1 MMNGVLPL
9 YKERGMTSFDCI
21 RRLRQLLNTK
31 KIGHS
36 GTLDPDV
43 SGVLPICLGNA
54 TKLVPFLMASGK
66 VYAGELTIG
75 FATTTEDL
83 SGDPIEQKPVKT
95 AIRDEAVKDAMAKL
109 TGTITQTVPLYSAV
123 KVNGKRLY
131 EYARAHE
138 TVERPQRQVTITS
151 FEMLANHYDEEKKQQ
166 VVRFKV
172 ECSKG
177 TYIRTLAGDL
187 ARQLGYPGVMSSL
200 TRLKSG
206 GFELD
211 QTLSLDDVEEAVNNQ
226 TIVNYVYPITYVL
239 RDLPQVDLTDDQ
251 WQAVQN
257 GGWLTTNEV
266 ASDNHKRVVLIY
278 HDQAQAI
285 YERHGKHFKP
295 LKMFLTKTEG

>member
-1 MMNGVLPL
+1 MNGVLPL

-43 SGVLPICLGNA
+43 SGVLPICLGTA

-66 VYAGELTIG
+66 VYAGELTVG

-83 SGDPIEQKPVKT
+83 SGEAIESQPVPA
-95 AIRDEAVKDAMAKL
+95 AISDEDVKEAMKQL
-109 TGTITQTVPLYSAV
+109 TGKITQIPPMYSAV

-131 EYARAHE
+131 EYARQNK
-138 TVERPQRQVTITS
+138 TVERPKREVTIKS
-151 FEMLANHYDEEKKQQ
+151 FQLLANHYDPKKKQQ
-166 VVRFKV
+166 VIRFKV

-177 TYIRTLAGDL
+177 TYIRTLAVAL
-187 ARQLGYPGVMSSL
+187 ARKLGYPGVMSSL

-211 QTLSLDDVEEAVNNQ
+211 QTLSLDDVEEAVNNGA
-226 TIVNYVYPITYVL
+226 ILNYVFPITYVL
-239 RDLPQVDLTDDQ
+239 RDYPQLKLNEKQ
-251 WQAVQN
+251 WQAVKN
-257 GGWLTTNEV
+257 GGWLTTAEV
-266 ASDNHKRVVLIY
+266 NLNAAQRIVLVY
-278 HDQAQAI
+278 HNQAQAI
-285 YERHGKHFKP
+285 YERQGKHFKP
-295 LKMFLTKTEG
+295 LKMLLTKTEG

>member
-1 MMNGVLPL
+1 MNGVLPL

-21 RRLRQLLNTK
+21 RRLRQLLHTK

-43 SGVLPICLGNA
+43 SGVLPICLGSA

-83 SGDPIEQKPVKT
+83 SGETVEKQAVSQPISDQAVKT
-95 AIRDEAVKDAMAKL
+95 AMSKL
-109 TGTITQTVPLYSAV
+109 TGTITQIPPMYSAV

-138 TVERPQRQVTITS
+138 TVERPRRQVTIKS
-151 FEMLANHYDEEKKQQ
+151 FVMLSNHYDEQHQQQ

-177 TYIRTLAGDL
+177 TYIRTLAVDL

-211 QTLSLDDVEEAVNNQ
+211 QTLSLDDVEEAVNHGA
-226 TIVNYVYPITYVL
+226 IENYVFPITYVL
-239 RDLPQVDLTDDQ
+239 RDYPQVKLTNEQ

-257 GGWLTTNEV
+257 GGWLTIDEIKSEGSRILLT
-266 ASDNHKRVVLIY
+266 Y
-278 HDQAQAI
+278 QGQAQAI
-285 YERHGKHFKP
+285 YERDGKHYEP
-295 LKMFLTKTEG
+295 LKMLLTKVGD

>member
-1 MMNGVLPL
+1 MNGVLPL

-43 SGVLPICLGNA
+43 SGVLPICIGNA

-83 SGDPIEQKPVKT
+83 AGETVEQKPVAS
-95 AIRDEAVKDAMAKL
+95 AISDQAVQDAMAKL
-109 TGTITQTVPLYSAV
+109 TGTITQTVPMYSAV

-131 EYARAHE
+131 EYARAHKK
-138 TVERPQRQVTITS
+138 VERPRRQVTIKS
-151 FEMLANHYDEEKKQQ
+151 FKMLANHYDANKKQQ

-211 QTLSLDDVEEAVNNQ
+211 QTLSLDDVEEAVNNGA
-226 TIVNYVYPITYVL
+226 IINYVYPITYVL
-239 RDLPQVDLTDDQ
+239 RDFPQVKLTDDQ
-251 WQAVQN
+251 YKAVQN
-257 GGWLTTNEV
+257 GGWLTDDEV
-266 ASDNHKRVVLIY
+266 HSDGQSRVVLVY

>member
-1 MMNGVLPL
+1 MNGVLPL

-21 RRLRQLLNTK
+21 RRLRQLLHTK

-43 SGVLPICLGNA
+43 SGVLPICLGSA

-83 SGDPIEQKPVKT
+83 SGETVEKQAVSQPISDQ
-95 AIRDEAVKDAMAKL
+95 AVKAAMSKL
-109 TGTITQTVPLYSAV
+109 TGTITQVPPMYSAV
-123 KVNGKRLY
+123 KVKGKRLY

-138 TVERPQRQVTITS
+138 TVERPRRHVTIKS
-151 FEMLANHYDEEKKQQ
+151 FAMLSNHYDEQHQQQ

-177 TYIRTLAGDL
+177 TYVRTLAVDL

-211 QTLSLDDVEEAVNNQ
+211 QTLSLDDVEEAVNHGA
-226 TIVNYVYPITYVL
+226 IENYVFPITYVL
-239 RDLPQVDLTDDQ
+239 RDYPQVKLTNEQ

-257 GGWLTTNEV
+257 GGWLTIDEV
-266 ASDNHKRVVLIY
+266 KSDGPRILLTY
-278 HDQAQAI
+278 QGQAQAI
-285 YERHGKHFKP
+285 YEQDGKHYKP
-295 LKMFLTKTEG
+295 LKMLLTKVGD